1 MNRSPKTPRSVI
13 AGVKEDTQFK
23 AVEMRALDGAVELV
37 WAKSMSGDRSWS
49 DLAAEC
55 GLAVAADTRGKT
67 LRKDVVSVIG
77 LDSTAVAFYRISAP
91 AVGEEETASIVRMQ
105 AESLL
110 PLSPDQIEVA
120 WRTMPS
126 TDGQVDV
133 TIAAARKDQLRRF
146 IENTRDFHPRNILL
160 SCEGM
165 AQAWQNLFTDQEPQA
180 TIISIGE
187 RDTQIC
193 LVQMHHVVH
202 AAVLDI
208 GMGDL
213 VQAGGHA
220 GQADT
225 SEEVE
230 RFAQDI
236 RTILDSFGW
245 EASTVWP
252 ILVLSDGGKATDAVV
267 ASLNASGLPARTSLP
282 STQDIKL
289 PRNFEAHDIYQ
300 YRTALGL
307 ALLAMKEPSESLD
320 LFGGIVEDQAQ
331 TQAKR
336 ARYSVILAGIVAAV
350 MLAAFVATSYVVDRG
365 RDRHYTSLLKQTDLD
380 QARQRQSLLK
390 TVAQHRAD
398 LLQLLTDI
406 SSGENSGII
415 LDSFHFKKGQVVT
428 LIGQTDNVEQ
438 LWKYQQNLRGRKG
451 LKEVEISSANQDAK
465 TKKIKFTI
473 TFQYKDFGKKTAVL

>member
-1 MNRSPKTPRSVI
+1 MNKSPKTPRSVI

-23 AVEMRALDGAVELV
+23 AVEVRALDGVVELV
-37 WAKSMSGDRSWS
+37 WAKSVSGDRGWS
-49 DLAAEC
+49 ALAAEC
-55 GLAVAADTRGKT
+55 GLASTADGRSKT
-67 LRKDVVSVIG
+67 LRREVTPVVG
-77 LDSTAVAFYRISAP
+77 LDSTAVAFYRINVP

-126 TDGQVDV
+126 TDGQVEV
-133 TIAAARKDQLRRF
+133 TIAAARKDQLRKF
-146 IENTRDFHPRNILL
+146 MENTRDFRPRNILL

-165 AQAWQNLFTDQEPQA
+165 ALAWRELFTGQEPQA
-180 TIISIGE
+180 TIIGIGE

-202 AAVLDI
+202 AAVLGI
-208 GMGDL
+208 GMHDL
-213 VQAGGHA
+213 AKAGGHA
-220 GQADT
+220 DPGHAT
-225 SEEVE
+225 EPVE

-252 ILVLSDGGKATDAVV
+252 IVVLSDGNKATDGIV
-267 ASLNASGLPARTSLP
+267 ASLNASGLPARVSLP
-282 STQDIKL
+282 GTQEIKL
-289 PRNFEAHDIYQ
+289 PRDFESRDIYR
-300 YRTALGL
+300 YRTAIGL
-307 ALLAMKEPSESLD
+307 ALLAMKQPSESLD

-336 ARYSVILAGIVAAV
+336 ARYSLILAGIIAAV
-350 MLAAFVATSYVVDRG
+350 MLVAFIVTSYAVDRS
-365 RDRHYTSLLKQTDLD
+365 RDKHYASLLKQTDLD
-380 QARQRQSLLK
+380 QARQRQALLK
-390 TVAQHRAD
+390 TVAQYRPD

-406 SSGENSGII
+406 SSGENAGIV

-428 LIGQTDNVEQ
+428 LIGQADNEEQ
-438 LWKYQQNLRGRKG
+438 LWKYQENLRGRKG
-451 LKEVEISSANQDAK
+451 LDDVEISAANQDAK
-465 TKKIKFTI
+465 TKKVKFTI
-473 TFQYKDFGKKTAVL
+473 TFQYKSFGKKNAVL